1 MKEQRF
7 RDRTEAGQRLATQLA
22 AYAHRPDVLVLALP
36 RGGVPVAF
44 EVARALHAP
53 LDVLIV
59 GKLGLPGEEE
69 LAMGAIASGGVC
81 VLNDDVVQRLGIPE
95 EVIHTVAVHEQ
106 HELERRERLY
116 RGDRPVY
123 EVRGRTIILVD
134 DGIATGA
141 TMRAA
146 IATLRHLHPA
156 RIVMAVPVAASSTCE
171 AFAAQVDE
179 FVCVIRPEAFF
190 AVGFWYENFSQTTD
204 EQVRDLLEQAT
215 QELVATPQQPHR
227 TSRAKDYEHRARA
240 TPPVRHRSRSIGQS
254 SRSSQDGKQQ
264 QHQAPQEVG

>member
-1 MKEQRF
+1 MQEQRF
-7 RDRTEAGQRLATQLA
+7 RDRREAGRLLATQLA

-59 GKLGLPGEEE
+59 RKLGIPGEEE

-81 VLNDDVVQRLGIPE
+81 VFNDDVVQRLGIPE

-116 RGDRPVY
+116 RGDRPAY

-146 IATLRHLHPA
+146 IAAVRKRHPP
-156 RIVMAVPVAASSTCE
+156 RIVMAVPVAASSTCME
-171 AFAAQVDE
+171 FAAQVDE
-179 FVCVIRPEAFF
+179 LVCISRPEAFF
-190 AVGFWYENFSQTTD
+190 AVGFWYEDFSPTTD
-204 EQVRDLLEQAT
+204 EQVRDLLEQAMHE
-215 QELVATPQQPHR
+215 QSVTPQKPLLGR
-227 TSRAKDYEHRARA
+227 GCILSSLSF
-240 TPPVRHRSRSIGQS
+240 VQS
-254 SRSSQDGKQQ
+254 EAES
-264 QHQAPQEVG
+264 